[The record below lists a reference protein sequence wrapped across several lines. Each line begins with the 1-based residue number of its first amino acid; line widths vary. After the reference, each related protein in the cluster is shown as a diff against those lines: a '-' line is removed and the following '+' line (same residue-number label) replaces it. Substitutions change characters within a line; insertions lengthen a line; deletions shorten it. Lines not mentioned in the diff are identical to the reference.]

1 MSAPDLEQA
10 VQQVNSKES
19 FLEFVSLLCADW
31 EASQAI
37 EKSTLSSSYGPA
49 ALGWENPRLGPFLEA
64 LSAWGVSSRVP
75 EEPSW
80 RSFAEMLLAAKIY
93 E

>member
-1 MSAPDLEQA
+1 MSLPDLEQA

-19 FLEFVSLLCADW
+19 FLEFVSLLGADW
-31 EASQAI
+31 EKSQAI
-37 EKSTLSSSYGPA
+37 EKGTPSSPYA
-49 ALGWENPRLGPFLEA
+49 ANALGWENPSLGSFLDA
-64 LSAWGVSSRVP
+64 LAAWGGSSRISS
-75 EEPSW
+75 EPSW

>member
-1 MSAPDLEQA
+1 MSLPDLEQA

-19 FLEFVSLLCADW
+19 FLEFVSLLGADW
-31 EASQAI
+31 ERSQAI
-37 EKSTLSSSYGPA
+37 EKTTPSLPYTA
-49 ALGWENPRLGPFLEA
+49 NALGWENPRLGPFLDA
-64 LSAWGVSSRVP
+64 LVAWGEDSQIPS
-75 EEPSW
+75 EPSW

>member
-1 MSAPDLEQA
+1 MNLPDLEQA

-31 EASQAI
+31 ERSQEI
-37 EKSTLSSSYGPA
+37 EKTTPSSPYA
-49 ALGWENPRLGPFLEA
+49 ANACGWENPKLGPFLDA
-64 LSAWGVSSRVP
+64 LAAWGGSARISS
-75 EEPSW
+75 EPSW

>member
-1 MSAPDLEQA
+1 MNLPDLEQA

-19 FLEFVSLLCADW
+19 FLEFVSLLGADW
-31 EASQAI
+31 ERSQEI
-37 EKSTLSSSYGPA
+37 EKATPSSPYA
-49 ALGWENPRLGPFLEA
+49 ANALGWENPRLGPFLHA
-64 LSAWGVSSRVP
+64 LAAWGVGSRISS
-75 EEPSW
+75 EPSW